1 MINPRMKKM
10 LMKIMALSLILTAC
24 VQQEDSV
31 STIPA
36 APDSAIVESDE
47 DLIKLYTFDCGTIA
61 VSDFDLFSSAGD
73 YAEQAGSLAST
84 CYLIR
89 HPVGDL
95 IWDLGLPL
103 ATVGEPPQVNGI
115 FTLSLKRSLA
125 DQLAVLDMTPADI
138 EFMAISHSHFDHTGQ
153 IALFPDA
160 HWLVNDN
167 EFDHMF
173 SSDENNK
180 QNLAFADLETVK
192 YSGDHDVFGDGSV
205 NILAMPGHTPGHS
218 ALQVNLTGAGTVLLT
233 GDLYHRQE
241 SRDLQRVPRF
251 NTDESQTRA
260 SMAAFEAFAT
270 ASGARVIIQHS
281 QADIADLPK
290 PPEFLH

>member
-1 MINPRMKKM
+1 M
-10 LMKIMALSLILTAC
+10 LMKIIALSLTLTAC
-24 VQQEDSV
+24 VQQEDSI
-31 STIPA
+31 SETPA
-36 APDSAIVESDE
+36 VPDSAITESNE

-61 VSDFDLFSSAGD
+61 VSDFDVFSSAGD
-73 YAEQAGSLAST
+73 YAGQAGSLAST

-89 HPVGDL
+89 HPSGDL

-103 ATVGEPPQVNGI
+103 DTVGEPPQVNGI

-125 DQLAVLDMTPADI
+125 DQLAVLDMTPADV

-153 IALFPDA
+153 IASFPNSQ
-160 HWLVNDN
+160 WLVNDN

-173 SSDENNK
+173 SSYENKN
-180 QNLAFADLETVK
+180 QNLAFANLETIM

-218 ALQVNLTGAGTVLLT
+218 ALQVNLTKAGTILLT

-251 NTDESQTRA
+251 NTDEVQTRA
-260 SMAAFEAFAT
+260 SMAVFEAFVI

-281 QADIADLPK
+281 QADITKLPK
-290 PPEFLH
+290 PPEFLN